1 VTRRVLLFD
10 VDGTLVRAGKAG
22 SRAFEASLL
31 AELGPVDP
39 ARSSH
44 LNGLRLD
51 GMTDRLIVR
60 HILDA
65 LGRPFDDDLC
75 DRILAGYI
83 RQLAAQERDAS
94 FQVLPG
100 VVELLEALRAR
111 GAPVGLCTGNVAEGA
126 RIKLSWG
133 GIAHHFTYQD
143 AGIYGFASDGEAR
156 ERIVEAALMRASALL
171 DRTVP
176 PGEALVIGDTPRDVD
191 AAHRAGCPVLGV
203 ATGRF
208 TVEELKACGADRVA
222 ANLAGPDVFELL
234 A

>member
-222 ANLAGPDVFELL
+222 PNLAGPDVLELL
-234 A
+234 G

>member
-1 VTRRVLLFD
+1 VLLFD
-10 VDGTLVRAGKAG
+10 VDGTLVRAGRAG

-100 VVELLEALRAR
+100 VVEILETLRAR

-156 ERIVEAALMRASALL
+156 ERIVEAALARASALL
-171 DRTVP
+171 GRTVP

-222 ANLAGPDVFELL
+222 ANLAGPDVLELL
-234 A
+234 G